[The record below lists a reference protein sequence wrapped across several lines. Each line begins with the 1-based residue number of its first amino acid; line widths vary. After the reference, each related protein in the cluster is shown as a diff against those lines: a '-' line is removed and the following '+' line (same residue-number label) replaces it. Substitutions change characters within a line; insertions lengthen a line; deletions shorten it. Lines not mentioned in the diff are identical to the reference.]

1 MERLDIRF
9 VTALV
14 YKNYLELWKNQ
25 LHLSCWFDTC
35 CPRCADHRKM
45 SANLIVYR
53 VDISRTLHL
62 LQVKV

>member
-1 MERLDIRF
+1 VEKSTSSQLLIRYM
-9 VTALV
+9 L
-14 YKNYLELWKNQ
+14 
-25 LHLSCWFDTC
+25 
-35 CPRCADHRKM
+35 PADHRKM